1 MAAQAE
7 GRILKELAEVS
18 KDDTSGVS
26 ASVVPGT
33 GGNRHLLGKIKGPEG
48 TVYDGGVFEIDIVIP
63 QPYPFEPPKMK
74 FLTKIWHPNVSSQ
87 TGVSTSTF

>member
-7 GRILKELAEVS
+7 GRILKELAEVQ
-18 KDDTSGVS
+18 KNDTSGVS

-48 TVYDGGVFEIDIVIP
+48 TVYDGEFSILTSSS
-63 QPYPFEPPKMK
+63 PPPTH
-74 FLTKIWHPNVSSQ
+74 LNRPR
-87 TGVSTSTF
+87 